1 MNKLYAENL
10 SLGYDKNVI
19 VDGLSLGI
27 PAGQITTLV
36 GPNGCGKST
45 LLRGMARLLVPKAG
59 AVYLDGEQI
68 HRMPTKALATQLGI
82 LPQAP
87 VAPEGLTVRELVA
100 QGRYPH
106 QRWFDQWT
114 AKDEDKLAEA
124 LALTDLTHYAARPVE
139 ALSGGERQRAWIALT
154 LAQDTAT
161 LLLDE
166 PTTYLDIG
174 HQLEVL
180 DLVRRLN
187 RERGITIV
195 MVLHDLNQAARF
207 SDQMVALHRGQIVAQ
222 GTPHEVVTSEL
233 LADVFGVLADVMTD
247 PRTGS
252 PLCLP
257 YATTHAAPPIQSVS
271 PEWIAVP

>member
-1 MNKLYAENL
+1 MNKLHAENL
-10 SLGYDKNVI
+10 SLSYDKQLIIEDLNLAI
-19 VDGLSLGI
+19 V
-27 PAGQITTLV
+27 AEQVTTLV

-45 LLRGMARLLVPKAG
+45 LLRGMARLLPAKQG

-68 HRMPTKALATQLGI
+68 HKIPTKTLATQLGI
-82 LPQAP
+82 LPQGP

-114 AKDEDKLAEA
+114 AKDEEKLAEA
-124 LALTDLTHYAARPVE
+124 LELTALTDYAARPLE

-154 LAQDTAT
+154 LAQDTNV

-166 PTTYLDIG
+166 PTTFLDIG

-187 RERGITIV
+187 RERQMTIV

-207 SDQMVALHRGQIVAQ
+207 SDRMVVLHRGKIVAQ
-222 GTPHEVVTSEL
+222 GTPHEVVTSQL
-233 LADVFGVLADVMTD
+233 LAEVFNVLADVMTD
-247 PRTGS
+247 PRTGT

-257 YATTHAAPPIQSVS
+257 YATMQTETAPI
-271 PEWIAVP
+271 PEPAI